1 MCKYSV
7 CIGVSVC
14 FPGTKSD
21 IMNTKTYLLRSLEI
35 VSSKLSVL
43 VFSALLTTTLM
54 IYTVESIV
62 RVTGHRLG
70 CPDGLLCY
78 GQAIPPLV
86 DISA

>member
-1 MCKYSV
+1 
-7 CIGVSVC
+7 
-14 FPGTKSD
+14 
-21 IMNTKTYLLRSLEI
+21 MNTKTYLLRSLEI